1 MTRRSSIA
9 LIGAMLLCGALVVV
23 VPRGL
28 RQLTY
33 FRVRRVEVVGTH
45 YLDEYDV
52 VSRLHL
58 SRTASVFDGLAPIQ
72 RAAAAVPGVLSATVT
87 RRLPGTIRV
96 TLREA
101 RAVALTPTGDR
112 LGLIDSVGRL
122 LPFDPTRSPVPLPV
136 APPDSASAALLARMA
151 ASDPDLYGTIESV
164 RLDRGAIVL
173 DVGGH
178 SIRVLPDADDDVFRA
193 IAAVRSY
200 LVTNP
205 QPWREL
211 DARYHTRVFLRKGS
225 A

>member
-1 MTRRSSIA
+1 MTRGSVIA
-9 LIGAMLLCGALVVV
+9 LAGAVLVCGAVVVV

-28 RQLTY
+28 CKLTY
-33 FRVRRVEVVGTH
+33 FRVRRVEVVGIH
-45 YLDEYDV
+45 YLDQYAI

-58 SRTASVFDGLAPIQ
+58 SRTASVFDRLAPI
-72 RAAAAVPGVLSATVT
+72 RIAAAAVPGVLSATVT

-101 RAVALTPTGDR
+101 RPVALTPTGDR
-112 LGLIDSVGRL
+112 LALVDSVGHL

-136 APPDSASAALLARMA
+136 APADSATAALLARIA
-151 ASDPDLYGTIESV
+151 ASDPDLYGMIQSV
-164 RLDRGAIVL
+164 RVDAGAVVL
-173 DVGGH
+173 DVGGR

-193 IAAVRSY
+193 IAAVRGY